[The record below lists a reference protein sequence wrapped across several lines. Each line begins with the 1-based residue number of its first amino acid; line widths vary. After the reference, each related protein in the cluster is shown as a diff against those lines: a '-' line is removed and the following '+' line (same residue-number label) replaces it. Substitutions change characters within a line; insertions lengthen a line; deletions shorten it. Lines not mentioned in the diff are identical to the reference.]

1 MKRHPTEE
9 QLNDYVD
16 DALSEA
22 ERLELERHLAECDDC
37 SSAEEEI
44 RSLVRRAA
52 ELPDLPPSRD
62 LLPGIRQAAKPN
74 PAWFHRWGALAA
86 SLLLVGSAAIGA
98 LLIKQ
103 RAVSTVARTP
113 AAPTLTHSEDA
124 AVAELR
130 AAEKAFAQAAQVLL
144 ETLEAR
150 RGELPEEA
158 LVALEENIA
167 LIDESID
174 EVRRSLGSDGD
185 EVESGRALTALYQ
198 QKMQLLWKVSRLSS

>member
-1 MKRHPTEE
+1 MKRHPTEDL
-9 QLNDYVD
+9 LNDYVD
-16 DALSEA
+16 EALPEA
-22 ERLELERHLAECDDC
+22 GRLELEQHLAECDDC
-37 SSAEEEI
+37 HGVVQEI

-52 ELPDLPPSRD
+52 DLPELPPGRD
-62 LLPGIRQAAKPN
+62 LLPGIRRATRQDGAR
-74 PAWFHRWGALAA
+74 FHRWGAIAA
-86 SLLLVGSAAIGA
+86 SLLLVGSVAIGT

-103 RAVSTVARTP
+103 RTGSTVAQAP
-113 AAPTLTHSEDA
+113 AAQAPTSPEDA
-124 AVAELR
+124 AMAELR

-158 LVALEENIA
+158 LVALEENIT

-185 EVESGRALTALYQ
+185 QVQSERALTALYQ

>member
-37 SSAEEEI
+37 SSAQEEI

-52 ELPDLPPSRD
+52 ELPDLRPARD

-74 PAWFHRWGALAA
+74 PARFHRWGALAA
-86 SLLLVGSAAIGA
+86 SLLLVASAAIGA
-98 LLIKQ
+98 LLIQQ
-103 RAVSTVARTP
+103 RTGPTVAQSP
-113 AAPTLTHSEDA
+113 AAQTSTSSEDA
-124 AVAELR
+124 AMAELR

-150 RGELPEEA
+150 RGELPAEA
-158 LVALEENIA
+158 LAALEDNIA
-167 LIDESID
+167 LIDDSIAA
-174 EVRRSLGSDGD
+174 VRASLHSNGAQAQS
-185 EVESGRALTALYQ
+185 ERALAALYQ

>member
-9 QLNDYVD
+9 QLNEYVD

-37 SSAEEEI
+37 SSAEKEI

-52 ELPDLPPSRD
+52 ELPDLRPARD
-62 LLPGIRQAAKPN
+62 LLPGIRQAVKPN
-74 PAWFHRWGALAA
+74 PARFHRWGALAA
-86 SLLLVGSAAIGA
+86 SLLLVASAAIGA
-98 LLIKQ
+98 LLIQQ
-103 RAVSTVARTP
+103 RTGPRVAQSPAEPTSTS
-113 AAPTLTHSEDA
+113 SEDA
-124 AVAELR
+124 AMAELR

-150 RGELPEEA
+150 RGELPAEA
-158 LVALEENIA
+158 LAALEDNIA
-167 LIDESID
+167 LIDDSID
-174 EVRRSLGSDGD
+174 AVRASLHSNGGQAQS
-185 EVESGRALTALYQ
+185 EWALAALYQ